1 MWPPGKPPEKVCNI
15 ARIVSKL
22 FTFLIFLKGV
32 NKLQCAKNQGLM
44 NLAQYVPASS
54 TQLFYIS
61 TGNTM
66 LLVKRSL
73 IALFIS
79 LGLAGSAM
87 AAPIEFDLSNPELL
101 TESLY
106 HSFIQDDLE
115 LDLSAINLSYG
126 IQTSIGDF
134 NFLKSEVVK
143 TNTPAQVPEPNSIML
158 LALGL
163 IGLTALRRRKH

>member
-1 MWPPGKPPEKVCNI
+1 
-15 ARIVSKL
+15 
-22 FTFLIFLKGV
+22 
-32 NKLQCAKNQGLM
+32 
-44 NLAQYVPASS
+44 
-54 TQLFYIS
+54 
-61 TGNTM
+61 M